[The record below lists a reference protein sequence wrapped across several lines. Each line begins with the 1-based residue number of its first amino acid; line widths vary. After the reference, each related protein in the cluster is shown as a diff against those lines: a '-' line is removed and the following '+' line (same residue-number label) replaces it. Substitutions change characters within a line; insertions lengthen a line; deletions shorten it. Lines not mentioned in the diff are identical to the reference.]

1 MDKHKKNNQ
10 KEKRLKRNLKTLL
23 LGSPREITIPGSR
36 FPNGTQNLVPVV
48 DIQKGVLITED
59 GRYIKVLEI
68 VPTNFYLKSRIE
80 QQNIIYYFSC
90 YLKIAPQSLQIL
102 VCTQR
107 ADIDAYCD
115 QMEKYYNREKNENCK
130 AMILE
135 DAQLVNYL
143 ASYEAV
149 TRRFYLI
156 YEYKGKQRSLLKFPR
171 SLQIRRRPLISIWII
186 AAWRC
191 CGMTTTMNSF

>member
-1 MDKHKKNNQ
+1 M
-10 KEKRLKRNLKTLL
+10 
-23 LGSPREITIPGSR
+23 
-36 FPNGTQNLVPVV
+36 V

-115 QMEKYYNREKNENCK
+115 QMEKYYNREKMK
-130 AMILE
+130 T
-135 DAQLVNYL
+135 V
-143 ASYEAV
+143 
-149 TRRFYLI
+149 
-156 YEYKGKQRSLLKFPR
+156 KQ
-171 SLQIRRRPLISIWII
+171 
-186 AAWRC
+186 
-191 CGMTTTMNSF
+191 

>member
-10 KEKRLKRNLKTLL
+10 KEKRVKRNLKTLL

-36 FPNGTQNLVPVV
+36 FP
-48 DIQKGVLITED
+48 KGVLITED

-149 TRRFYLI
+149 TRRFC
-156 YEYKGKQRSLLKFPR
+156 RSGGDRLSVFGLL
-171 SLQIRRRPLISIWII
+171 RPGG
-186 AAWRC
+186 AAA
-191 CGMTTTMNSF
+191 

>member
-23 LGSPREITIPGSR
+23 LGSPREITIPDSR

-80 QQNIIYYFSC
+80 QQNIIYYFSS
-90 YLKIAPQSLQIL
+90 Q
-102 VCTQR
+102 
-107 ADIDAYCD
+107 D
-115 QMEKYYNREKNENCK
+115 
-130 AMILE
+130 
-135 DAQLVNYL
+135 
-143 ASYEAV
+143 
-149 TRRFYLI
+149 
-156 YEYKGKQRSLLKFPR
+156 
-171 SLQIRRRPLISIWII
+171 ISIHIQHSSTKSKI
-186 AAWRC
+186 C
-191 CGMTTTMNSF
+191 CFY

>member
-23 LGSPREITIPGSR
+23 LGSPRGITILGSR
-36 FPNGTQNLVPVV
+36 FPNGTQKLVPVV

-90 YLKIAPQSLQIL
+90 YLKIAPQYIQIL

-107 ADIDAYCD
+107 ADIDA
-115 QMEKYYNREKNENCK
+115 
-130 AMILE
+130 
-135 DAQLVNYL
+135 
-143 ASYEAV
+143 
-149 TRRFYLI
+149 
-156 YEYKGKQRSLLKFPR
+156 
-171 SLQIRRRPLISIWII
+171 
-186 AAWRC
+186 
-191 CGMTTTMNSF
+191 